1 MSRAIMT
8 GLLREKLGFK
18 GLIISDCMMMGAIQK
33 YYGTI
38 PGCIAACKAGVDMVI
53 ISHDAALAGQTAEA
67 LCAELTQGRL
77 SAEEMEVSMAR
88 IAHCKSALKAPAPEA
103 VESVGSPEHRALVHA
118 LRQAGVTPVG
128 PCAVPPALGERPFF
142 VGCYPF
148 RVTLVS
154 NPVDTHVCFPEW
166 LAARFGGDSLVTDTD
181 PDDAEVAQAVAAA
194 QGHSCIVLGSYNGCT
209 RPGQQKLLHALAAL
223 GIPMACVALRN
234 PDDLV
239 GLPDHVYGL
248 AVYEYTLSS
257 LEIAAEVLSGALK
270 PVGRLPVTLEEKA

>member
-1 MSRAIMT
+1 M
-8 GLLREKLGFK
+8 
-18 GLIISDCMMMGAIQK
+18 
-33 YYGTI
+33 
-38 PGCIAACKAGVDMVI
+38 
-53 ISHDAALAGQTAEA
+53 
-67 LCAELTQGRL
+67 
-77 SAEEMEVSMAR
+77 
-88 IAHCKSALKAPAPEA
+88 
-103 VESVGSPEHRALVHA
+103 
-118 LRQAGVTPVG
+118 
-128 PCAVPPALGERPFF
+128 PPALGERPFF

-194 QGHSCIVLGSYNGCT
+194 QGHSCIVLGSYNGCS

-234 PDDLV
+234 PDDLAE
-239 GLPDHVYGL
+239 LPDHVYGL

-270 PVGRLPVTLEEKA
+270 PAGRLPVTLEEKA